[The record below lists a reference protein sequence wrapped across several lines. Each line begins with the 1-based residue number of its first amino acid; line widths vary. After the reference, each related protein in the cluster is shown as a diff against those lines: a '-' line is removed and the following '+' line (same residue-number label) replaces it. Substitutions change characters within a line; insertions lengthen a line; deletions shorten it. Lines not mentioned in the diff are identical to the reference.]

1 MTGEKYLY
9 RVRMSRDS
17 GFGRGS
23 CTPLEFLR
31 REMVRQL
38 ERAVE
43 AKAVMTVPRQSPS
56 DREEFFEMEMFILTP
71 AEMAA
76 ITGR

>member
-1 MTGEKYLY
+1 MAGEKYLY

-17 GFGRGS
+17 GLDR
-23 CTPLEFLR
+23 TPLEYLR

-43 AKAVMTVPRQSPS
+43 DKAVMTVPRQ
-56 DREEFFEMEMFILTP
+56 DRLGREEFFEMEMFILTP

-76 ITGR
+76 LTGRY